1 MSPPEPPCC
10 QASAPSGNWLGSHV
24 MASLPVVPGVHVGI
38 FMLRPWVSG
47 PRLGDHGVHSPT
59 TLERPVFQFVSLCEL
74 KPADV
79 AHVYHVFYT
88 KLSCGP

>member
-24 MASLPVVPGVHVGI
+24 MATSQWCLGYTCASV
-38 FMLRPWVSG
+38 MLCPWVSG
-47 PRLGDHGVHSPT
+47 PRLGDCGVHSPA
-59 TLERPVFQFVSLCEL
+59 TLERPVFQFVSRCEL
-74 KPADV
+74 EPADV
-79 AHVYHVFYT
+79 AHVYRVFYM